1 MPPMAWGALSLAIVS
16 FLFIGLGVLFT
27 PVPGVGAVFSFGAPL
42 LALAGII
49 LGGRAVTKSKAAVS
63 AGPGGAMAV
72 PAAGGEGSGLA
83 LAAVIASAIAFVPAV
98 ITALT
103 CGACNALCATGSI
116 QTHGFSTGKGPGS
129 GTIDPFDLLRGGARR
144 GSLLDGDAG
153 LVVPNGPAPD
163 AGTADSP
170 IPAAPAPAP
179 APPGALPP
187 PPLSPGPK
195 P

>member
-27 PVPGVGAVFSFGAPL
+27 PVPGVGAAFAFTAPL

-49 LGGRAVTKSKAAVS
+49 LGGRAVTQSKAAPVGDGTTV
-63 AGPGGAMAV
+63 AH
-72 PAAGGEGSGLA
+72 AAQGSGLA

-103 CGACNALCATGSI
+103 CGACNALCATGNFKTQQHWNTS
-116 QTHGFSTGKGPGS
+116 S
-129 GTIDPFDLLRGGARR
+129 GTVDPFDVLRRSGAL
-144 GSLLDGDAG
+144 GPSDGDAG
-153 LVVPNGPAPD
+153 VAVPD
-163 AGTADSP
+163 APQPSADAGAGQPTALP
-170 IPAAPAPAP
+170 
-179 APPGALPP
+179 LPP
-187 PPLSPGPK
+187 PPIAPGPR